1 MRKLTLIILCGII
14 AFAVNAEAAGR
25 RSDDS
30 SRSSSKSTQSYSPST
45 AAKTQSP
52 SYTPARPS
60 TPERSSYSRGDYR
73 PATPVETRPSAPAV
87 SSAPARPSTPERST
101 YSRGDY
107 RPATPVETRPVPPT
121 VSSAPARSPYPTSS
135 YRPDSSTDQRGDQST
150 RDKSRPSTVNSKQR
164 PDSSRTSEIRDHGP
178 DRLADAPKPAGAMT
192 YQSGTSASARQDYKP
207 HQPNSQQT
215 RPSVTDNRNT
225 QRPDSSRL
233 APKPTP
239 SKGYQPHQSF
249 RDNPTQRNY
258 KPAIDKQR
266 PTGALSYRPSLPRVN
281 YTVGYKPAARY
292 YVPTTYRPP
301 TYRQG
306 FYYYPVTYYNE
317 PCYFG
322 YWSSV
327 YAPGFSYRSV
337 YYSFGLFPFF
347 QVTRIVTRPYTV
359 VNYVSEPLYV
369 SSYIEPTA
377 KYSRFDETLADI
389 RSGWISGRYDLIERH
404 VRDDRDIAIL
414 LDGKYDYSIVGED
427 YLAMTRDALGDLDT
441 SGFVWSKV
449 RERGDGMVTAF
460 GEHSF
465 YSGDRIRTVYV
476 SYTFQK
482 VGSSYYIV
490 EVGSSEFRLD

>member
-52 SYTPARPS
+52 SYTPSRPSTPAQTINGGYSTPARPS
-60 TPERSSYSRGDYR
+60 TSERSSYSRGDYR
-73 PATPVETRPSAPAV
+73 PVTPVESRPSAPAV
-87 SSAPARPSTPERST
+87 SST
-101 YSRGDY
+101 
-107 RPATPVETRPVPPT
+107 
-121 VSSAPARSPYPTSS
+121 PARSPYPTSS

-150 RDKSRPSTVNSKQR
+150 RDKSRPSTINSRQR
-164 PDSSRTSEIRDHGP
+164 PDSSRTSEVRDHGP
-178 DRLADAPKPAGAMT
+178 DRLADAAKPAGAMT

-266 PTGALSYRPSLPRVN
+266 PTGTLSYIPSLHRVN

-414 LDGKYDYSIVGED
+414 RDGKYYYYIVGEF
-427 YLAMTRDALGDLDT
+427 YLTRT
-441 SGFVWSKV
+441 
-449 RERGDGMVTAF
+449 
-460 GEHSF
+460 
-465 YSGDRIRTVYV
+465 
-476 SYTFQK
+476 
-482 VGSSYYIV
+482 
-490 EVGSSEFRLD
+490 